1 MKKSLRVRLA
11 VTMMLIV
18 LMLSACTIIAGN
30 LFLTRYYIS
39 SKEKA
44 LESTFETINS
54 GYVKALL
61 EGDSDTEESSQ
72 TGSGKENSDSAAE
85 IDESTLSGTLSD
97 SFAEEIDKISQNKN
111 LAIIIYR
118 DIGVSLYN
126 FMPGSFTKLLLYT
139 SLEKDQDTN
148 AESSHIYND
157 FAKNAEDNVQD
168 PSRGQYVIR
177 QMNIPRLGGEYIYLY
192 GTLNNGDHI
201 MIRASVEGIRESV
214 TWSNHF
220 IAILSV
226 IIAVVGFLIV
236 YFLSGRFAKP
246 ILDLTDIATRMSNL
260 DFTAKYEGKSED
272 EIGQLGKSMNT
283 LSSTLEKTLGELKD
297 ANIELKA
304 DIKKKEEIDEMR
316 KEFIS
321 NISHEFKTPIALI
334 SGYAEG
340 LMDNVNEDEESRNF
354 YCEVIMD
361 EAKKMDNMVKQI
373 ISLNQLEFG
382 YSKVNMEHFDIV
394 ELIRGIVQRSSILIE
409 QKEAQIIFMNTEPV
423 YVWSDAY
430 MTDEV
435 FTNYFTN
442 ALNHLEGERNVVID
456 LEQKK
461 KTVRVSVFNTGKHIP
476 EDSIGRIWDKFYKVD
491 KARTREY
498 GGSGVGLSI
507 VKAIMKLL
515 GQQYGA
521 ENVEGG
527 VRFWFELDTANDD
540 EMDEAAG
547 AKRLTDTGADSGG
560 DADDSNH

>member
-1 MKKSLRVRLA
+1 
-11 VTMMLIV
+11 
-18 LMLSACTIIAGN
+18 
-30 LFLTRYYIS
+30 
-39 SKEKA
+39 
-44 LESTFETINS
+44 
-54 GYVKALL
+54 
-61 EGDSDTEESSQ
+61 
-72 TGSGKENSDSAAE
+72 
-85 IDESTLSGTLSD
+85 
-97 SFAEEIDKISQNKN
+97 
-111 LAIIIYR
+111 
-118 DIGVSLYN
+118 
-126 FMPGSFTKLLLYT
+126 
-139 SLEKDQDTN
+139 
-148 AESSHIYND
+148 
-157 FAKNAEDNVQD
+157 
-168 PSRGQYVIR
+168 
-177 QMNIPRLGGEYIYLY
+177 
-192 GTLNNGDHI
+192 
-201 MIRASVEGIRESV
+201 
-214 TWSNHF
+214 
-220 IAILSV
+220 
-226 IIAVVGFLIV
+226 
-236 YFLSGRFAKP
+236 
-246 ILDLTDIATRMSNL
+246 MSNL

-476 EDSIGRIWDKFYKVD
+476 EDSIGRIWDKF
-491 KARTREY
+491 
-498 GGSGVGLSI
+498 
-507 VKAIMKLL
+507 
-515 GQQYGA
+515 
-521 ENVEGG
+521 
-527 VRFWFELDTANDD
+527 
-540 EMDEAAG
+540 
-547 AKRLTDTGADSGG
+547 
-560 DADDSNH
+560 